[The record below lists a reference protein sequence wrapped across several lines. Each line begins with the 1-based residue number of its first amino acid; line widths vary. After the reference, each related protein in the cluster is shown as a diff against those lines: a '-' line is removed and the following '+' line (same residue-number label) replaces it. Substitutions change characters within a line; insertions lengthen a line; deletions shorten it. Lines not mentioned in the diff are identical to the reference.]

1 MELDVE
7 DQQWRGARRA
17 LVARLGL
24 GDAKETKKRT
34 QTSDNAHLG
43 LCQLII
49 AVTDGRRTSRII

>member
-17 LVARLGL
+17 LVACLGL
-24 GDAKETKKRT
+24 GDAKETRKRT

-43 LCQLII
+43 LHQLII
-49 AVTDGRRTSRII
+49 AVG